1 MTEMD
6 QALGPDSNASFPSL
20 QLVEIELN
28 SDPAGFPL
36 LRALT
41 LPSSSSGLHSTPVN
55 NRKKKKVQP
64 VVFFY
69 LMLLLHLLP
78 VGGKTHTSES
88 LDAPPFM
95 TFYFY

>member
-1 MTEMD
+1 MD

-55 NRKKKKVQP
+55 NRKKKSP
-64 VVFFY
+64 TGRI
-69 LMLLLHLLP
+69 LLP
-78 VGGKTHTSES
+78 DVAVAPFASWWQ
-88 LDAPPFM
+88 DAHQ
-95 TFYFY
+95 